1 MAKDLYQILGVA
13 RDASAEDVKKTY
25 RKLAGDLH
33 PDRNPDPSAAER
45 FKEVSAAYAV
55 LGDEEKRKTYDE
67 FGPDGLRDGFD
78 AEAAR
83 NYQRWAGGMGGMGG
97 MGGGMPFDFS
107 NMGGYGGFG
116 DLGDLLGSLFGG
128 GGMPRPQVRKG
139 ADLEGQAV
147 ISVRQAIEGTE
158 LGVDGGKVRVPKG
171 VAEGQRIRLSGRGQ
185 QGAAGRGD
193 LYITVKIATPPGFE
207 REGDDL
213 TLDVPLRVS
222 QAIAGG
228 QVEGLQNQ
236 ASQEIGR
243 AQTPKDEADAAGLH
257 QCEDHA
263 EEQQREDRGRRA
275 LVVPSAADG
284 ALGGVL
290 HVHDGGADEGEHLHR
305 AGGAGDL
312 VMVEERR
319 VLHLRTARGRLG
331 GLIRLGLTRDGDHH
345 PDAAQAE
352 LIPRAQALFGDL
364 VAIDEGAGGAAEVQD
379 DHVIR
384 PVDLHHRVHPRDGL
398 VVDAH
403 VGGRQL
409 PDLDRLLGQ
418 DLATNE
424 LIALVDVELDWRA
437 CVVHGTPGGLRY
449 PQRTSAS
456 RARSAPGCG

>member
-228 QVEGLQNQ
+228 QVEVPTPEGTTLKLRVPAGSQSGQRMRLRGKGL
-236 ASQEIGR
+236 
-243 AQTPKDEADAAGLH
+243 PKKGGERGHLYARLMIRVPTS
-257 QCEDHA
+257 ED
-263 EEQQREDRGRRA
+263 
-275 LVVPSAADG
+275 P
-284 ALGGVL
+284 
-290 HVHDGGADEGEHLHR
+290 
-305 AGGAGDL
+305 
-312 VMVEERR
+312 
-319 VLHLRTARGRLG
+319 
-331 GLIRLGLTRDGDHH
+331 
-345 PDAAQAE
+345 E
-352 LIPRAQALFGDL
+352 LS
-364 VAIDEGAGGAAEVQD
+364 EAAES
-379 DHVIR
+379 
-384 PVDLHHRVHPRDGL
+384 
-398 VVDAH
+398 
-403 VGGRQL
+403 
-409 PDLDRLLGQ
+409 LDRFY
-418 DLATNE
+418 D
-424 LIALVDVELDWRA
+424 
-437 CVVHGTPGGLRY
+437 Y
-449 PQRTSAS
+449 
-456 RARSAPGCG
+456 